1 MNERQVN
8 QAAFRQL
15 NGFIQQTYS
24 PGRFLAISGGKVIAD
39 AVDFEGL
46 DVALRKMGNDSA
58 DVLVV
63 QAGTDYPE
71 NVVICCQ
78 GSQA

>member
-1 MNERQVN
+1 MALIEKS
-8 QAAFRQL
+8 
-15 NGFIQQTYS
+15 YP

-39 AVDFEGL
+39 AVEFEGL
-46 DVALRKMGNDSA
+46 HSTLRKMGNDLP

-71 NVVICCQ
+71 NVVIFQ
-78 GSQA
+78 DLQE

>member
-1 MNERQVN
+1 
-8 QAAFRQL
+8 
-15 NGFIQQTYS
+15 
-24 PGRFLAISGGKVIAD
+24 VIAD

-46 DVALRKMGNDSA
+46 HLTLREMGNDSP

-71 NVVICCQ
+71 NVVIFQ
-78 GSQA
+78 DLQE

>member
-46 DVALRKMGNDSA
+46 DVASERWEMTRPTSWWFKRVRTIPKM
-58 DVLVV
+58 
-63 QAGTDYPE
+63 
-71 NVVICCQ
+71 
-78 GSQA
+78 